1 MTRVRLGLAVAAVAW
16 CCVAASAGDAR
27 AAGLYFTDRGVRP
40 MGRAGAF
47 VAGADDLNALWY
59 NPAGLADAG
68 TSVLVDFGWLHFTDT
83 YSRQL
88 QIADAQGTNH
98 TVTSPTVNGAAPIL
112 PIPTIAG
119 SLALDKD
126 HRFTVAGGF
135 FGPQVALAS
144 YPNTVDG
151 QPSPSRYSLGSF
163 NGSALGFGGVWLA
176 WKPLEW
182 LRLGAGLIM
191 LAGQFETTVT
201 FSASPP
207 DRLLAAPEDP
217 DFDAHSKLKVGPII
231 APSANAGITLVPS
244 KYVRFGL
251 SGQLPTWVS
260 SHAQIQ
266 VQLPTDVAFDSA
278 SVQGQNA
285 HVTFQ
290 LPAILRVGVEAR
302 PIDHLRIEATF
313 VREFWSIE
321 HSINASPE
329 GITINGVTGLPPA
342 ITLPPITFPRDFVN
356 ANSYRLGGEY
366 SFVAGGYL
374 LDARM
379 GVSYDQ
385 SAVPVPYV
393 SLLSLD
399 MNKVTLSFGGSL
411 HVGPHWR
418 FDAVYAHFFTQ
429 TVYVS
434 PSAAQITRI
443 DPLSGNAPFDP
454 VNGGTYTAEADL
466 IGVGF
471 NYLF

>member
-1 MTRVRLGLAVAAVAW
+1 
-16 CCVAASAGDAR
+16 
-27 AAGLYFTDRGVRP
+27 
-40 MGRAGAF
+40 
-47 VAGADDLNALWY
+47 
-59 NPAGLADAG
+59 
-68 TSVLVDFGWLHFTDT
+68 
-83 YSRQL
+83 
-88 QIADAQGTNH
+88 
-98 TVTSPTVNGAAPIL
+98 
-112 PIPTIAG
+112 
-119 SLALDKD
+119 
-126 HRFTVAGGF
+126 
-135 FGPQVALAS
+135 
-144 YPNTVDG
+144 
-151 QPSPSRYSLGSF
+151 
-163 NGSALGFGGVWLA
+163 
-176 WKPLEW
+176 
-182 LRLGAGLIM
+182 
-191 LAGQFETTVT
+191 
-201 FSASPP
+201 
-207 DRLLAAPEDP
+207 
-217 DFDAHSKLKVGPII
+217 
-231 APSANAGITLVPS
+231 
-244 KYVRFGL
+244 
-251 SGQLPTWVS
+251 
-260 SHAQIQ
+260 
-266 VQLPTDVAFDSA
+266 
-278 SVQGQNA
+278 
-285 HVTFQ
+285 
-290 LPAILRVGVEAR
+290 VGVEAR